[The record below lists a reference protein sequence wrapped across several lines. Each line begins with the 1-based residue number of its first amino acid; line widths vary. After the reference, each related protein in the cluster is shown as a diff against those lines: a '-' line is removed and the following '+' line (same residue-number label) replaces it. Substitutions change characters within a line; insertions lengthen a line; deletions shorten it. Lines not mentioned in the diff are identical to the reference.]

1 MTKFDK
7 VFAAVILGFII
18 PVIAFCAFWWLS
30 FLLKLDSGLWMIAGL
45 FFGIILCIALLR
57 KFRLVDRFYTA
68 NYYPLA
74 MLYIVYSI
82 GIFGFF
88 MGVPIFNAIPGILA
102 GIYIGRKM
110 KLSGQPSSI
119 YRSELRKVAVFSAII
134 LFLIC
139 CCSAWLALVDPY
151 TAANLQGML
160 KLSFEVTDTIIWLLI
175 VIGGASL
182 LVLQH
187 VLLLVVGK
195 WAYQK

>member
-7 VFAAVILGFII
+7 VFAVVILGFII

-88 MGVPIFNAIPGILA
+88 MGVPVFNVVPGILA

-110 KLSGQPSSI
+110 KLYGQPSSI
-119 YRSELRKVAVFSAII
+119 YRSELRKVTIFSAMI

-151 TAANLQGML
+151 TADNLQGML
-160 KLSFEVTDTIIWLLI
+160 KLRFEVTDTIIWLLI

-182 LVLQH
+182 LLLQH
-187 VLLLVVGK
+187 VLLLAVGK